1 MNETR
6 EVAAFVA
13 ATRYEDVPPELIDE
27 FKVLVLDA
35 LAAGFVGSHQ
45 PWSRAVNEL
54 VRELEGAPQA
64 TVIGQLWR
72 ADVARAAFANGT
84 MIGAFECE
92 PLTGSHAAGTV
103 FPAALALAEHH
114 HLPGRELLLAL
125 VVGAELSARIMRAA
139 TGLESDRGFHNPGT
153 QGPLGAAGAAGKL
166 LTLDE
171 RGLVN
176 ALGIAGSAASGLG
189 EFAWE
194 GADTKRIH
202 LGRASQLGLE
212 SALLAAKG
220 LTGPSTVLE
229 GRFGYFNAFSLPG
242 ADFEG
247 LVDGL
252 GERWAV
258 RPPFHK
264 SFPTHASHQS
274 VVQAI
279 QDFKAE
285 RLQAG
290 QPFDA
295 GALSAVTI
303 HGSGRML
310 EARHQVRDPDN
321 VMGAQYSLPFA
332 VAVAV
337 ARDASDPLALN
348 DETVANAVVR
358 AIARDVALLPA
369 EDGVTVTLELAGEQH
384 VLPARPFTGSPQN
397 PMGWDDVCEKFDR
410 YAAHSIDQA
419 HRRAIIDAVASLED
433 APDVAAVAELVAA
446 R

>member
-1 MNETR
+1 
-6 EVAAFVA
+6 
-13 ATRYEDVPPELIDE
+13 
-27 FKVLVLDA
+27 
-35 LAAGFVGSHQ
+35 
-45 PWSRAVNEL
+45 
-54 VRELEGAPQA
+54 
-64 TVIGQLWR
+64 
-72 ADVARAAFANGT
+72 
-84 MIGAFECE
+84 
-92 PLTGSHAAGTV
+92 
-103 FPAALALAEHH
+103 
-114 HLPGRELLLAL
+114 
-125 VVGAELSARIMRAA
+125 
-139 TGLESDRGFHNPGT
+139 
-153 QGPLGAAGAAGKL
+153 
-166 LTLDE
+166 
-171 RGLVN
+171 
-176 ALGIAGSAASGLG
+176 
-189 EFAWE
+189 
-194 GADTKRIH
+194 
-202 LGRASQLGLE
+202 
-212 SALLAAKG
+212 
-220 LTGPSTVLE
+220 
-229 GRFGYFNAFSLPG
+229 
-242 ADFEG
+242 
-247 LVDGL
+247 
-252 GERWAV
+252 
-258 RPPFHK
+258 
-264 SFPTHASHQS
+264 
-274 VVQAI
+274 
-279 QDFKAE
+279 
-285 RLQAG
+285 LQAG